1 VGKLQRYIGG
11 QLFVAMLGVLAL
23 IVGFDALSAIIDEL
37 DDISDSYTFLD
48 VLIYVGFSLPRRL
61 HEFVPFAALIG
72 ALIGLGKFA
81 SSSELTVAQ
90 ASGLSSSKIGMMVLQ
105 PALLVAT
112 LGFTVG
118 EFIAPLTEQL
128 AVSHRALAQR
138 ENKGVAHA
146 SGIWSREGN
155 TYIHVDAVQRQG
167 VVYGVKLLTF
177 DNDRLMTKALKA
189 ERGSYQG
196 NHWLLERV
204 ELTLFE
210 GTSTRVSEAT
220 THRWDTQITPALLA
234 LEAVDHSSLPTRQLW
249 PYARYLES
257 QGLLY
262 RDVELAF
269 WRKLLQP
276 LAVAGLVLIAM
287 SFIFGPLRSGTMGAR
302 IFAGVLVGVLFRIS
316 EDLFGPVSLIYGFP
330 TVLSAVIPIMCCWL
344 CGLWL
349 LQRKA

>member
-1 VGKLQRYIGG
+1 VGKLQRYISG

-37 DDISDSYTFLD
+37 DDITETYTFLD

-61 HEFVPFAALIG
+61 QEFVPFAALIG
-72 ALIGLGKFA
+72 ALIGLGKLA

-90 ASGLSSSKIGMMVLQ
+90 TSGLSSSKIGLMVLQ
-105 PALLVAT
+105 PALLIAI

-118 EFIAPLTEQL
+118 EFLAPLTEQL
-128 AVSHRALAQR
+128 SVSHRALAQR
-138 ENKGVAHA
+138 EDEGFASAAGV
-146 SGIWSREGN
+146 WSREGN
-155 TYIHVDAVQRQG
+155 TFVHVEAVQRQG
-167 VVYGVKLLTF
+167 VVYGVQLLTF
-177 DNDRLMTKALKA
+177 DNDRRMTQSLRA
-189 ERGSYQG
+189 ERGSFQENY
-196 NHWLLERV
+196 WLLEQV
-204 ELTLFE
+204 EMTLFD
-210 GTSTRVSEAT
+210 GSATKINQVT
-220 THRWDTQITPALLA
+220 THRWDTQITPDLLA

-262 RDVELAF
+262 RDIELAF

-276 LAVAGLVLIAM
+276 LAVAGLVLVAM

-302 IFAGVLVGVLFRIS
+302 IFAGVVVGVVFRIS
-316 EDLFGPVSLIYGFP
+316 EDFFGPVSLIYGFP
-330 TVLSAVIPIMCCWL
+330 SVLSAVIPILCCWL